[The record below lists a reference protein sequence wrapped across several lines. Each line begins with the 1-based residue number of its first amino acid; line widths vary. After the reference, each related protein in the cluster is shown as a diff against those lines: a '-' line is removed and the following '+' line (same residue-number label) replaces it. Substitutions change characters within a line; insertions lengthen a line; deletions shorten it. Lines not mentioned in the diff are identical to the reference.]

1 MIAAH
6 LDSLLFLLLVAVAL
20 LFQFLAKTAGKTG
33 KDQTKTTSTPT
44 RRTPTPMR
52 RALAESD
59 EDRIRKLLEALG
71 QSPTSKP
78 PPPVVPRRDIPPRP
92 LAPVQPPISPFSQ
105 LRREKSRK
113 REIITKEIPPP
124 RPVEGAKKKV
134 PLAFEVQERSFPIAP
149 PASFKA
155 PAETD
160 AGVTPTI
167 AKAEERRTD
176 IATLLASASG
186 LRDAMILREILGPPR
201 GLRIQVDI
209 DDGIFRSNASS
220 EHRVN

>member
-6 LDSLLFLLLVAVAL
+6 LDSLLFLLLVAVAV

-33 KDQTKTTSTPT
+33 KDQTKQTSTP
-44 RRTPTPMR
+44 RTPTPMR
-52 RALAESD
+52 RAPTESD

-71 QSPTSKP
+71 QPPTSKP
-78 PPPVVPRRDIPPRP
+78 PPPVVPRTDIPPRP

-105 LRREKSRK
+105 LRREKSHK

-124 RPVEGAKKKV
+124 RAIGGAEKMV

-149 PASFKA
+149 PAIFKA

-176 IATLLASASG
+176 LATLLASTSG
-186 LRDAMILREILGPPR
+186 LRDATSPRQILGP
-201 GLRIQVDI
+201 
-209 DDGIFRSNASS
+209 
-220 EHRVN
+220 